1 MTDELKAQI
10 KYESGRA
17 ARLSR
22 EAIANY
28 EINNKAQGK
37 ALMKEAV
44 AASRNCQK
52 LIEQLNQSTGAITQ
66 SEKA

>member
-22 EAIANY
+22 EAITAY
-28 EINNKAQGK
+28 EANNKAQGK
-37 ALMKEAV
+37 VLMKEAV
-44 AASRNCQK
+44 AASKNCQK
-52 LIEQLNQSTGAITQ
+52 LIEQFNQSTGQVAQ
-66 SEKA
+66 SETI

>member
-17 ARLSR
+17 ARLSK
-22 EAIANY
+22 EAITAY
-28 EINNKAQGK
+28 EANNKAQGK

-44 AASRNCQK
+44 AASKNCQM
-52 LIEQLNQSTGAITQ
+52 LIKQFNQSTGQVAK

>member
-1 MTDELKAQI
+1 MDELKAQI
-10 KYESGRA
+10 KFEASQA
-17 ARLSR
+17 ARLSK
-22 EAIANY
+22 EATIAF
-28 EINNKAQGK
+28 EARDWKQGK

-52 LIEQLNQSTGAITQ
+52 LIEQLNQSTEAIAQ

>member
-1 MTDELKAQI
+1 MDELKAQI
-10 KYESGRA
+10 KFESSQA

-22 EAIANY
+22 EATKAFQVKNW
-28 EINNKAQGK
+28 AQGK

-44 AASRNCQK
+44 AASKNCQK
-52 LIEQLNQSTGAITQ
+52 LIEQFNQSTEAVAQ

>member
-1 MTDELKAQI
+1 MDELKAQI
-10 KYESGRA
+10 KFEASQA
-17 ARLSR
+17 ARLSK
-22 EAIANY
+22 EAT
-28 EINNKAQGK
+28 KAFEARDWKQGK

-52 LIEQLNQSTGAITQ
+52 LIEQLNQSTGAIAQ